1 MIDFLYEFNLEI
13 LNSIFWQKQLCLHV
27 MTRNKLYVEKNR
39 EFFFKN
45 FEFITNYFG
54 RKLNLVEDF
63 SDELSPSCFSD
74 SIFDSGFSYND
85 PDRDW
90 KGTCSSGS
98 LQSPI
103 DIPRTGLPRCW
114 CNWVKLLLLF
124 FLNRNST
131 NNFRMLKCAS
141 MM

>member
-13 LNSIFWQKQLCLHV
+13 LDSIFLTKPFLL
-27 MTRNKLYVEKNR
+27 TRNKFYVEKNR

-54 RKLNLVEDF
+54 RNLNF

-85 PDRDW
+85 PEREW

-124 FLNRNST
+124 LNRNST